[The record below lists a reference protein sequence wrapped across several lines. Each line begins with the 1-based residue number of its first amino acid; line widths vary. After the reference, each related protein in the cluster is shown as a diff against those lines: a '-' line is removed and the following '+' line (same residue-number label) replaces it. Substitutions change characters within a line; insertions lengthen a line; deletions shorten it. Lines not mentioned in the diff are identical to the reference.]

1 MSKISFLTQIF
12 MIVIAV
18 VIVIIYIK
26 PTFEKIRE
34 TQETTAV
41 YITESNKVS
50 DVNLLLK
57 NKIAIVNGVS
67 SSDTEALNRYMP
79 DTVDDVLVMKDI
91 LAIFTALKLPLSSI
105 SAGSAAGAAALP
117 GVRLVPHTFSITS
130 QMTYSDVKRLLHA
143 LEVNDYLLQIDS
155 LNMTPGTTGL
165 VGVSMSLTAFART
178 TAPVAVSNEESNSEN
193 Q

>member
-1 MSKISFLTQIF
+1 

-117 GVRLVPHTFSITS
+117 AALPGVRLVPHTFSITS

>member
-1 MSKISFLTQIF
+1 

>member
-34 TQETTAV
+34 TQETTTV